1 MARRWHTGGTMMATN
16 GQQWSTMATD
26 GQIGTVMGRGKVWQ
40 GLPLDNWSIWQ
51 IFGNAPYLGIGQTQ
65 LGESNRKYFDF
76 DTNTFCRRQHHIFG
90 LTTPVPT
97 FF

>member
-1 MARRWHTGGTMMATN
+1 MATDGHRWHSD
-16 GQQWSTMATD
+16 GQTMATD

-65 LGESNRKYFDF
+65 LGESNRKYFSF

-97 FF
+97 FLLYHI